1 MSRGPGRIERA
12 IASAFAAEPDNA
24 FTIGD
29 LCIRVYPEIARGF
42 ALPEKKHRVAV
53 LRAAKKVAAQHPN
66 GELWESETRGGELT
80 FFHRYNVMSY
90 AMARL
95 KSGRFG
101 SRYHGPRPPHYDDE
115 TRLRKRLAP
124 GGDFHESVIPGGVW
138 WRHVELRIAERDGDT
153 KKIAKLQAEHE
164 AARAEIFARLGAW
177 L

>member
-66 GELWESETRGGELT
+66 GEL
-80 FFHRYNVMSY
+80 
-90 AMARL
+90 
-95 KSGRFG
+95 
-101 SRYHGPRPPHYDDE
+101 
-115 TRLRKRLAP
+115 
-124 GGDFHESVIPGGVW
+124 
-138 WRHVELRIAERDGDT
+138 
-153 KKIAKLQAEHE
+153 
-164 AARAEIFARLGAW
+164 
-177 L
+177 